1 MKKLLSSFRKTGF
14 VLSCILAVAS
24 VFLFFRI
31 PRNRGIIEE
40 VCLEK
45 NFSWSKGKR
54 IFVSNHPSWLDQLL
68 STALR
73 LPYWSVDL
81 LPYIAVANDSIK
93 RSRFLR
99 FLDAFSF
106 LTPIERKGN
115 SSMAS
120 GHIRKMQALLNNGFN
135 LMMAGAP
142 GRDFRG
148 TEGEAIYSPL
158 KKKPLR
164 KFTELCGLLAILPG
178 IETVPFCI
186 DGTHEF
192 YRQVEING
200 RQEME
205 FSPWKFFV
213 MFWLLGKIKI
223 KIIYGQPLGLEGKS
237 RAEATSIIQES
248 VLNLLDIC

>member
-1 MKKLLSSFRKTGF
+1 MKKLLNSLRKTGF
-14 VLSCILAVAS
+14 VLSCVLAVIS

-31 PRNRGIIEE
+31 PRSRGIIKE

-45 NFSWSKGKR
+45 NFSWNKGKR

-68 STALR
+68 SAALR

-93 RSRFLR
+93 RIPFLK
-99 FLDAFSF
+99 FLNALSF
-106 LTPIERKGN
+106 VTPIERKGN
-115 SSMAS
+115 SSIAS
-120 GHIRKMQALLNNGFN
+120 GHIKKMQALLNNGFN

-148 TEGEAIYSPL
+148 IKEEIIYSPL

-164 KFTELCGLLAILPG
+164 KFTELSGLLAILPG

-186 DGTHEF
+186 DGTQKF
-192 YRQVEING
+192 YREVEING
-200 RQEME
+200 QKEMK
-205 FSPWKFFV
+205 FSLWKFFV
-213 MFWLLGKIKI
+213 MFWLLGRIKI
-223 KIIYGQPLGLEGKS
+223 KIIYGQPLVLDGKS
-237 RAEATSIIQES
+237 RAEATRIIQES
-248 VLNLLDIC
+248 VLNLLDLC